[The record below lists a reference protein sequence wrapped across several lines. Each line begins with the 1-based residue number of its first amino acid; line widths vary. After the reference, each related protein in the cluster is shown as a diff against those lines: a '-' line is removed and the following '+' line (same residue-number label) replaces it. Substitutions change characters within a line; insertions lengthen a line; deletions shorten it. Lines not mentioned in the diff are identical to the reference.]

1 MKSRKAVAETTAQ
14 KNINTDGLTMKNST
28 TNQFSFQTEL
38 FQTKPKTKIQH
49 NSCYECGDDSPLD
62 GYRFR
67 LVPLCECC
75 RTEREVEITGNRFER
90 RQPR

>member
-1 MKSRKAVAETTAQ
+1 MSKNEKAEALESNGSNKLTRTKHMNNTA
-14 KNINTDGLTMKNST
+14 
-28 TNQFSFQTEL
+28 NQFSFQTEL

-49 NSCYECGDDSPLD
+49 SSCHECGDDSPID

-67 LVPLCECC
+67 LVPICECC